1 MSITTTV
8 RVDAETHALLSELS
22 DAEGWSL
29 IQTIRAAADALKRE
43 RIGRDTARRI
53 AELQADPAAW
63 TSYLAEGGST
73 EVADG
78 IG

>member
-1 MSITTTV
+1 MGSTTV

-29 IQTIRAAADALKRE
+29 IQTIRAAADALRRE
-43 RIGRDTARRI
+43 RIGRDTARRM
-53 AELQADPAAW
+53 AEMQLDPEMWAD
-63 TSYLAEGGST
+63 YLAERERT
-73 EVADG
+73 TVADG

>member
-1 MSITTTV
+1 MATTTV
-8 RVDAETHALLSELS
+8 RVDTQTHALLSELS

-29 IQTIRAAADALKRE
+29 IQTIRAAADALRRE

-53 AELQADPAAW
+53 AELQRDPEAW
-63 TSYLAEGGST
+63 AEYLADADST
-73 EVADG
+73 AVPDG